1 MRKTGKKLI
10 IGAMA
15 VIFSTGI
22 LLSCNDG
29 SGTTDSNDT
38 TGMEYQQ
45 GTYVEDENMD
55 NTSATD
61 AGNYDNTGDNT
72 NGTAGVEMNM
82 NTDNTN
88 RNRVTNQVQNGS
100 FPADAG
106 STGGAG
112 RASRNSNGRLPEDSA
127 TRKLKQHG
135 TIQETAY

>member
-1 MRKTGKKLI
+1 MRKTGEKLI
-10 IGAMA
+10 IGAIA
-15 VIFSTGI
+15 IVFSTGL

-61 AGNYDNTGDNT
+61 AGNNDNTGENT
-72 NGTAGVEMNM
+72 TGAAGVEMNM
-82 NTDNTN
+82 NTGNTD
-88 RNRVTNQVQNGS
+88 RNQVTNEVQNGS

-112 RASRNSNGRLPEDSA
+112 RASRNNNGRLPEDSVN
-127 TRKLKQHG
+127 RKLKQQG
-135 TIQETAY
+135 TIQESY